1 MLKIKNITVVNH
13 DGRQQTDVLMEN
25 GKIVKMAPSIDGD
38 MREIDGTGRYLVP
51 GFIDMHIHG
60 SARMDAMDADAE
72 GLRILAQSL
81 VKEGTTSFLPTTMTQ
96 SYEHIEAALQT
107 IGAFTSQP
115 DEAEIVGIHVE
126 GPFVSKDRAGAQPLE
141 YIVEPDLAA
150 FEKWQ
155 KLSNGKIKEITLA
168 PERPG
173 GMEATKAI
181 SSSGVV
187 VSIGHS
193 DASFEQ
199 MEQAVQMGATQG
211 THLYNQMR
219 PFHHRDPGV
228 VGGTLLLPQLKAEII
243 VDFIHVHKDAV
254 NLAYRMKG
262 AEGIILIT
270 DAMRA
275 KGMPYGDYDLGGQMV
290 HVTETGAHLPNGALA
305 GSVLRMNEAVK
316 NIQHATNCTL
326 EEIVCMSSYNAAMQ
340 LQLLNKGELAEGK
353 DADAVILDESFAL
366 LATIKAGEIVF
377 EA

>member
-13 DGRQQTDVLMEN
+13 DGRQLADVLMEN
-25 GKIVKMAPSIDGD
+25 GKIIKIAPSIEDAV
-38 MREIDGTGRYLVP
+38 RELDGTGRYLVP

-60 SARMDAMDADAE
+60 SARMDAMDADAA

-81 VKEGTTSFLPTTMTQ
+81 LKEGTTSFLPTTMTQ

-107 IGAFTSQP
+107 IGDFTSQH

-141 YIVEPDLAA
+141 YIVEPDLVA

-181 SSSGVV
+181 SESGVV

-199 MEQAVQMGATQG
+199 MEQAVKMGAKQG

-228 VGGTLLLPQLKAEII
+228 VGGTLLLNELKAEII

-262 AEGIILIT
+262 ASGIILIT

-305 GSVLRMNEAVK
+305 GSVLRMNEAIVNMQK
-316 NIQHATNCTL
+316 ATNCTL
-326 EEIVCMSSYNAAMQ
+326 EELVSMSSYNAAMQ
-340 LQLLNKGELAEGK
+340 LQLANKGELREGK
-353 DADAVILDESFAL
+353 DADAVMLDASFQL
-366 LATIKAGEIVF
+366 VTTIKAGEIVF